1 MACCG
6 GTLTR
11 ERRKDFKGVLG
22 VARRCRDQLCQ
33 LSAAPNDSRRARTDF
48 EKKTCYVDGQ
58 RWDFVVSHEDIGN
71 SPRWLDTDDS
81 DWSPDS
87 QGILYAI
94 GPAQPDVVER
104 AEGVTA

>member
-1 MACCG
+1 
-6 GTLTR
+6 
-11 ERRKDFKGVLG
+11 
-22 VARRCRDQLCQ
+22 
-33 LSAAPNDSRRARTDF
+33 
-48 EKKTCYVDGQ
+48 
-58 RWDFVVSHEDIGN
+58 VSHEDIGN

-87 QGILYAI
+87 QRILYAI

>member
-1 MACCG
+1 MRQQLVEIGTGNTTYCAERPQMLSSIAL
-6 GTLTR
+6 TLTLAMQ
-11 ERRKDFKGVLG
+11 EQVDVGAPAAFSSY
-22 VARRCRDQLCQ
+22 VA
-33 LSAAPNDSRRARTDF
+33 
-48 EKKTCYVDGQ
+48 GQ

-87 QGILYAI
+87 QRILYAI